1 VSLDA
6 RVAAGTARMLAARSA
21 ALSSGVE
28 PLGWKLGFGAPAAL
42 KSFGID
48 RPLVGFLTR
57 DLLLPSGAVVDVSGW
72 TAPKLEAEVAA
83 HLSGPVGADAS
94 PAEAL
99 AAVSG
104 WSVAIELAD
113 LDPPPT
119 DLEEV
124 LAGNIFHRHV
134 LLGPVVPALPADLS
148 FSVRRVGSDVT
159 STSDPFALTGEL
171 GSILAS
177 AASTLA
183 SCGAEL
189 SAGDVVITG
198 SVVPPIDVSGGGS
211 WHVSAPSL
219 GEVAVT
225 ISAAG

>member
-1 VSLDA
+1 MSLDP
-6 RVAAGTARMLAARSA
+6 RVAAGTTRMLAARSS

-28 PLGWKLGFGAPAAL
+28 ALGWKLGFGAPAAL
-42 KSFGID
+42 TSFGIET
-48 RPLVGFLTR
+48 PLVGFLTR
-57 DLLLPSGAVVDVSGW
+57 DRLLASGSSVDVSGW
-72 TAPKLEAEVAA
+72 TAPKLEAEVAVV
-83 HLSGPVGADAS
+83 LGRPVSGDAS

-104 WSVAIELAD
+104 WAVAIELAD

-134 LLGPVVPALPADLS
+134 LLGPVVDELPADLS
-148 FSVRRVGSDVT
+148 FSVSCDGAEVVA
-159 STSDPFALTGEL
+159 TSDPFALTGDL

-183 SCGAEL
+183 ACGAGP

-198 SVVPPIDVSGGGS
+198 SVVSPIDVGAGGS
-211 WHVSAPSL
+211 WHVSAPGL
-219 GEVAVT
+219 GEIAVT
-225 ISAAG
+225 IAAP